1 MNSTLRPAF
10 DEIDAVIHLAGSPET
25 DGTWE
30 GVHANDI
37 VGMQNVL
44 RATREASVDTFVF
57 GSANHVVGMYEVDN
71 APGIYYPD
79 FDPRVTHDAPHRPD
93 SYYGTSKTF
102 GEDLGRYYVENYDS
116 PTQFYALRI
125 CSVRHEE
132 YDHPYGDAEH
142 GVDDGDWERG
152 SDEYDEMVAHMKA
165 MWQSR
170 RDLAHHRHR
179 ARARDS
185 SATTRRTTVRSGTR
199 RPSGA
204 KRDDAEVAPRRR
216 SRPQRLSRTA
226 HGVQERRV
234 DVVGV
239 TTVMGNTELEHT
251 TRNARSL
258 VAFAGRSDIPVVQGT
273 GRPFADTLVDAEY
286 VHGPSGIPT

>member
-1 MNSTLRPAF
+1 MQVLLTGAYGRVGTAIIDHLADREEYDFTYLNRSDRPDYDTFVADVADYEAMRPAF
-10 DEIDAVIHLAGSPET
+10 DGIDAVVHLAGYPET

-30 GVHANDI
+30 EVHANNI

-57 GSANHVVGMYEVDN
+57 GSTNHVVGMYEVDN
-71 APGIYYPD
+71 APDIYYPD
-79 FDPRVTHDAPHRPD
+79 FGLRVTYDAPHRPD
-93 SYYGTSKTF
+93 SYYGTSKAF

-152 SDEYDEMVAHMKA
+152 SDEYDETVARMKA

-170 RDLAHHRHR
+170 RDLAHQVECCLQDEDVEFGVFNGVSDNDRRWFDIEH
-179 ARARDS
+179 AREVLGYDPQDN
-185 SATTRRTTVRSGTR
+185 GEEW
-199 RPSGA
+199 
-204 KRDDAEVAPRRR
+204 DAP
-216 SRPQRLSRTA
+216 P
-226 HGVQERRV
+226 ERR
-234 DVVGV
+234 
-239 TTVMGNTELEHT
+239 E
-251 TRNARSL
+251 TR
-258 VAFAGRSDIPVVQGT
+258 
-273 GRPFADTLVDAEY
+273 
-286 VHGPSGIPT
+286 